1 MADKKRGRP
10 GVKRT
15 VAGVTFNTT
24 YEYVR
29 SLYSDPSHK
38 AYSPYLLQLEGIYK
52 LLLNVPLNLRTPVKR
67 EAERLNSLLPNV
79 QIYTNEHPKNST
91 FNVLRSVK

>member
-1 MADKKRGRP
+1 MAEKKRGRP
-10 GVKRT
+10 GVKR
-15 VAGVTFNTT
+15 VIEGVFYNTT

-29 SLYSDPSHK
+29 SLYSDPSTR

-52 LLLNVPLNLRTPVKR
+52 LLLNVPLSLRTPVKK

-79 QIYTNEHPKNST
+79 QIYTNEHPEKST